1 MPVTTQ
7 SKKPPRILSANRL
20 RRVLRLS
27 PRPMK
32 AGAST
37 FWPAFWLG
45 IMLFGAKF
53 PRVWV
58 PSYIDRWE
66 LSRYFSELTMI
77 TAADLVYALV
87 AGVLGQALL
96 LTASHRPGL
105 QRAFWRG
112 FVGFGALSVFY
123 GVLSMRIYDIL
134 HMPLTF
140 PLLSLGSDLGNMRS
154 SVGEYLT
161 PGFVLTLI
169 FLPLAYLAA
178 VALSER
184 FLCFHRTWPVRTG
197 QVFGL
202 AGIAAYGVVARDL
215 VESDWGRLTDMS
227 KLWSNPHYVLIS
239 STLRAMAG
247 HGTPSFDANSP
258 PDYLTDF
265 APSVGAG
272 TITPGIPRGPKN
284 VIVVVGES
292 VSAKYLSLY
301 GSKFKT
307 WPHMEAEAA
316 SSLVFRN
323 FYAHIANTSDA
334 LFAMTLSHYPPLTW
348 TEATD
353 EIPRA
358 PGATVAELLRKR
370 GYQTAFISAGDNTF
384 ADQDKFVKDRGY
396 DTIWDCHDSGAPM
409 AFSWGVQ
416 DKAVIDMVLRFIDQD
431 RSKPFYIFSWNQGT
445 HHPYYL
451 PPNIPR
457 TDFIKGD
464 RSYGNIPEELNK
476 YLNSL
481 SEFDRQLGRLFD
493 ALRERGLDRDT
504 FVVVTGDHGQAFGAP
519 HKGYYHS
526 GYVYQEDVQVPMVLW
541 SPALFE
547 RAAVSD
553 AVGSQIDLSPMILDL
568 LGISSPAGWQ
578 GRSPMDSS
586 HARRAY
592 FFGIRNDYI
601 YGVREGAFKYIFNA
615 SQGRGELF
623 DLAND
628 PDEQAN
634 LAASHPELCKTLRE
648 RLAAWVDYDKRHPVK
663 E

>member
-1 MPVTTQ
+1 M
-7 SKKPPRILSANRL
+7 R
-20 RRVLRLS
+20 
-27 PRPMK
+27 
-32 AGAST
+32 AGDST
-37 FWPAFWLG
+37 FWPALWLG
-45 IMLFGAKF
+45 IVLFGTKV

-77 TAADLVYALV
+77 TAADVLYALV
-87 AGVLGQALL
+87 AGLLGQVLL
-96 LTASHRPGL
+96 FAAAKRPRL
-105 QRAFWRG
+105 QRALWRG
-112 FVGFGALSVFY
+112 FVGFGAVSVLF
-123 GVLSMRIYDIL
+123 GVLSMRLYDIL

-140 PLLSLGSDLGNMRS
+140 QLLSLGSDLGNMRS

-161 PGFVLTLI
+161 PGFVLMLI
-169 FLPLAYLAA
+169 LLPLGYVAA
-178 VALSER
+178 VALTER
-184 FLCFHRTWPVRTG
+184 FLRFHRRWPVRTG

-202 AGIAAYGVVARDL
+202 AGMVAYGTVARDL
-215 VESDWGRLTDMS
+215 VDSDWGRLTDMS

-239 STLRAMAG
+239 STLSALLG
-247 HGTPSFDANSP
+247 HATPSFDAKCP
-258 PDYLTDF
+258 ADDLAEF
-265 APSVGAG
+265 APCAGDGA
-272 TITPGIPRGPKN
+272 ITPGIPRGPKN

-301 GSKFKT
+301 GSKLKT
-307 WPHMEAEAA
+307 WPNMEAEAA
-316 SSLVFRN
+316 HSLVFRN

-348 TEATD
+348 SEATD
-353 EIPRA
+353 DVPRA
-358 PGATVAELLRKR
+358 PGTTVAQVLRQR
-370 GYQTAFISAGDNTF
+370 DYRTAFISAGDNTF
-384 ADQDKFVKDRGY
+384 ADQDKFIHDRGY
-396 DTIWDCHDSGAPM
+396 DTVWDCHDANAPM

-416 DKAVIDMVLRFIDQD
+416 DKAMVDMVLRYIDQAD

-476 YLNSL
+476 YLNSI
-481 SEFDRQLGRLFD
+481 SEFDRQLGRLFQ
-493 ALRERGLDRDT
+493 ALRERGLDKDT
-504 FVVVTGDHGQAFGAP
+504 LVVVTGDHGQAFGAP

-541 SPALFE
+541 SPALFPQ
-547 RAAVSD
+547 AAVSD
-553 AVGSQIDLSPMILDL
+553 AVGSQVDLSPMILDL
-568 LGISSPAGWQ
+568 LGIPAPAGWQ
-578 GRSPMDSS
+578 GRSPLDKTR
-586 HARRAY
+586 ARRAY

-601 YGVREGAFKYIFNA
+601 YGVRDGAFKYIFNA

-623 DLAND
+623 NETND
-628 PDEQAN
+628 PDERTN
-634 LAASHPELCKTLRE
+634 IAASHPELCQTLRA
-648 RLAAWVDYDKRHPVK
+648 RLAAWVEYDKRHPVK